1 AGARGPEV
9 PAGTARN
16 RAPRWSASR
25 RRRGTRP
32 ALNARR
38 GTRTCWRPPGRA
50 WGGGRW
56 SRSCRAPVG
65 EQPAGVG
72 ALPHG
77 RFGLRS
83 ADMDE
88 AGDALVR
95 AEPEQAQH
103 VFVVGRPAGQALRA
117 EAAALGRLQ
126 QGEADASGRSEAFGL
141 GDLRVLAEAGDDRD
155 HQRRAE
161 APAVLVERRLRGLR
175 VAFEHAPYQRFAECV
190 AGISC
195 DADEAPRHAAAV
207 VGDADRGLEHA
218 LQGGL
223 VGPGFAKQARRGRAS
238 RVQRCEEGVHGGTP
252 NAMHVTYPRDMNGL
266 AHSPHY
272 ARLYRGRLSFCRG
285 MEPRWGTAM
294 SVQHPEMAAHGTAD
308 PARLLEELK
317 RICVEQLGA
326 DPSGLYRSIEEQL
339 HDSLRVGGDA
349 AHRKDLM
356 TVLALRQRGSGYVM
370 RYRELIGRSF
380 DDFCG
385 RASPG
390 KPAAPLGLVR
400 ENELD
405 FHLAG
410 QRLAESISRRYQRPL
425 EMLGLRF
432 DSLAAC
438 LGKPRGGN
446 PVGANLLADAFV
458 QTFGDAE
465 ISPTLQPLLFRQYEQ
480 ELAKVLGELY
490 GRLNTQLAAN
500 GFHADPRREQPAAAP
515 VPTVPRQPAA
525 APATDPLERI
535 LSPVE
540 PRQPAQPLLSPTGAF
555 PATPEPAP
563 ASSGTGGPANP
574 DVFRVAASARV
585 QHQQLRD
592 MLRLWREGMLGE
604 QTVPSGLAPERRLDG
619 RRPLRV
625 EELVSVA
632 SLLQGDGTRNF
643 EAALAGKCGLHEAIR
658 EELREGARRLGLDPD
673 QTCLDPQQEDAVD
686 MTGLLFESLIN
697 SHALLQEARR
707 MFTRLAMSYVKD
719 ALTDENLFVRP
730 DHPARKLLDTLAQGC
745 EGNDGASPQERELLQ
760 RSRAVVE
767 RIVSEFNEDLAIFE
781 VAANELQDLLQ
792 QQQRRAE
799 VVERRAAETVHGRE
813 RLVDARTRA
822 AAALAGHLEGRVLT
836 PTVAHFLERHWQHH
850 LVQVLLRDGEGSER
864 HQRVLD
870 LASELV
876 AVDELAAR

>member
-1 AGARGPEV
+1 
-9 PAGTARN
+9 
-16 RAPRWSASR
+16 
-25 RRRGTRP
+25 
-32 ALNARR
+32 
-38 GTRTCWRPPGRA
+38 
-50 WGGGRW
+50 
-56 SRSCRAPVG
+56 
-65 EQPAGVG
+65 
-72 ALPHG
+72 
-77 RFGLRS
+77 
-83 ADMDE
+83 
-88 AGDALVR
+88 
-95 AEPEQAQH
+95 
-103 VFVVGRPAGQALRA
+103 
-117 EAAALGRLQ
+117 
-126 QGEADASGRSEAFGL
+126 
-141 GDLRVLAEAGDDRD
+141 
-155 HQRRAE
+155 
-161 APAVLVERRLRGLR
+161 
-175 VAFEHAPYQRFAECV
+175 
-190 AGISC
+190 
-195 DADEAPRHAAAV
+195 
-207 VGDADRGLEHA
+207 
-218 LQGGL
+218 
-223 VGPGFAKQARRGRAS
+223 
-238 RVQRCEEGVHGGTP
+238 
-252 NAMHVTYPRDMNGL
+252 
-266 AHSPHY
+266 
-272 ARLYRGRLSFCRG
+272 
-285 MEPRWGTAM
+285 M

-326 DPSGLYRSIEEQL
+326 VPSGLYRPIEEQL

-515 VPTVPRQPAA
+515 VPTVPRQPTA

-535 LSPVE
+535 LSQVE

-555 PATPEPAP
+555 PPTPEPAP
-563 ASSGTGGPANP
+563 APAASGTVGPANP

-632 SLLQGDGTRNF
+632 SLLQGDDTRNF

-707 MFTRLAMSYVKD
+707 MFTRLVMSYVKV

-730 DHPARKLLDTLAQGC
+730 DHPARRLLDTLAQGC

-767 RIVSEFNEDLAIFE
+767 RIVSEFNEDLAVFE
-781 VAANELQDLLQ
+781 LAANELQDLLQ

-822 AAALAGHLEGRVLT
+822 AGELARHLEGRVLT

-864 HQRVLD
+864 HQRVLE

-876 AVDELAAR
+876 AVDELAGRGGGADIADRVLALHDGLVECLSSSGLDEQVAGEWMAGLARTLAFPDVPREAPQLPKAPPRDEDDSPLLRIVGGTDQLEYDPAVAERMRALRPGDWMRLSDDRGVEGSVKVAWISPLTSRLLLVNRRGVRQLVASPEQLAALVRSGHLFAEADELPFDEAMRLVRQKLGRAAARAA